1 MQAEASDLPARI
13 ARSFNQLRFGGIQPE
28 HHEASRISTE
38 LQAFDAA
45 LRSAAGQGRAPD
57 TA

>member
-45 LRSAAGQGRAPD
+45 LRSAAGQGP
-57 TA
+57 